1 MPFLAPLIGAAVGL
15 GTIGTAV
22 VEIGLAVGLG
32 FAAKK
37 LAPKQ
42 KKTATSSADTRG
54 ARVGLTIDTD
64 PARQVIIGET
74 ATGGSLAY
82 WQLSGTNN
90 DVLHMVVAL
99 ADHEC
104 TSLQAVLVNGK
115 QKSWNAG
122 TGQVTGYGTN
132 LVVRF
137 YSGAAGQTA
146 DSEVV
151 AASGGRW
158 TTNEKGTGL
167 CYVVVKLT
175 YDEEKFPEGIPDL
188 AFVVRGAKLYDPR
201 TGSTAYS
208 DNPAVALY
216 NVLNG
221 ISSGGEPLLGL
232 NVPTSAIRLSE
243 AQAAAN
249 ACDELV
255 ALKAGGNEKRYRCGI
270 VFDATQSNRDVI
282 ETLLAAMAGEAICV
296 GGVWRIMAGVA
307 QTPVAAITDADL
319 ITADPV
325 TTRPKRSRNELTNAI
340 LGSYTD
346 PSRGYSQVA
355 LPPRTSSSDETADGG
370 IRLTRS
376 LDLSAVTSR
385 AQGQRVL
392 EVERKR
398 ARRMASASMRIRAR
412 YFGLEP
418 GDWVTWTSD
427 RRGYDTKTFVVK
439 SITGQRDLVSDIVL
453 IETDAAIDDWTAG
466 TDEIDDDQVIDLASA
481 GPPLSAVSGVAL
493 VNFTALGAGGIQR
506 PGLQLQWTAI
516 DDPTVISLQIEFRKT
531 GDTTALTTAPVLDP
545 SVGNYEWVTGVQ
557 SGATYEARV
566 RPVTR
571 PQRSTTWSAWVPAA
585 DPADDQV
592 VAVAATATSVP
603 DDTITVDMLS
613 PQARFEISLVTE
625 TDAVLG
631 SVAEQIAALKESAR
645 QSSVATI
652 DALLNAQ
659 NNATQVRVEKIERV
673 AQDLVLAQQI
683 TTISAQIN
691 NTILAAIQEE
701 QTARATADSTLA
713 ADIATTI
720 TRMDGNEVA
729 VTVLQE
735 SINGIEGRWGVA
747 INSNGQIVGL
757 VQLDASATAG
767 STFTIVADNF
777 KVAAVGAGG
786 SAVPIFAIQNVN
798 GVAKVALRG
807 DMLADG
813 TITAQKIV
821 ASSLS
826 ALSANL
832 GTVTAG
838 LIRDAANTY
847 YWDLTNGRQG
857 RYDGTYLIDMANK
870 TFRITW

>member
-15 GTIGTAV
+15 GTVGTAV

-32 FAAKK
+32 FVAKK
-37 LAPKQ
+37 LVPKQ
-42 KKTATSSADTRG
+42 KSSTASSASTRG
-54 ARVGLTIDTD
+54 SRVGLTIDTD
-64 PARQVIIGET
+64 PPRQVIIGET

-104 TSLQAVLVNGK
+104 DSLQGVLVNNK
-115 QKSWNAG
+115 LKSWNSG
-122 TGQVTGYGTN
+122 TGQVSGYGAN

-137 YSGAAGQTA
+137 YSGAAGQVA

-151 AASGGRW
+151 SASGGRW
-158 TTNEKGTGL
+158 TSNEKGSGL

-175 YDEEKFPEGIPDL
+175 YNEELFPEGIPDL
-188 AFVVRGAKLYDPR
+188 GFIVRGAKLYDPR
-201 TGSTAYS
+201 TGTTAYS
-208 DNPAVALY
+208 NNPAVALY

-221 ISSGGEPLLGL
+221 ISSGGEPLIGL

-255 ALKAGGNEKRYRCGI
+255 NLKAGGTEKRYRCGV
-270 VFDATQSNRDVI
+270 VFDTTQSNRDIV

-325 TTRPKRSRNELTNAI
+325 TTSPKRSRNELTNAI

-346 PSRGYSQVA
+346 PSRGYAQVA
-355 LPPRTSSSDETADGG
+355 LPPRTSSVDEAADGG

-385 AQGQRVL
+385 AQAQRVL

-398 ARRMASASMRIRAR
+398 ARRMLSASMRVRAR

-427 RRGYDTKTFVVK
+427 RRGYDTKTFVVQ
-439 SITGQRDLVSDIVL
+439 SINGARDLLSDIVL
-453 IETDAAIDDWTAG
+453 VETDDAIDDWTASS
-466 TDEIDDDQVIDLASA
+466 DEIDDDQVIDLASA

-493 VNFTALGAGGIQR
+493 VNLVVEGASGIQR
-506 PGLQLQWTAI
+506 PGLQLQWDVIT
-516 DDPTVISLQIEFRKT
+516 DPTVVSLQIEFRKVS
-531 GDTTALTTAPVLDP
+531 DTAALTTAPVLDP

-571 PQRSTTWSAWVPAA
+571 PQRSTSWSSWVSAS

-592 VAVAATATSVP
+592 VAVAASATSVP
-603 DDTITVDMLS
+603 PDTITVDMLS
-613 PQARFEISLVTE
+613 PQARFELSLVTE
-625 TDAVLG
+625 TDQALG
-631 SVAEQIAALKESAR
+631 SVAEQIASLIEETNKAHI
-645 QSSVATI
+645 ATI
-652 DALLNAQ
+652 EATLSAHE
-659 NNATQVRVEKIERV
+659 NATQIRVERIERV
-673 AQDLVLAQQI
+673 AQGLALAQQI

-691 NTILAAIQEE
+691 DTILAAIQEE

-713 ADIATTI
+713 QNIATAV
-720 TRMDGNEVA
+720 TRLDGNEVA
-729 VTVLQE
+729 VVTLQE

-747 INSNGQIVGL
+747 INSNGQVVGI
-757 VQLDASATAG
+757 VQLDGNASG
-767 STFTIVADNF
+767 STFTVVVDTF
-777 KVAAVGAGG
+777 KVAKPGVTGGA
-786 SAVPIFAIQNVN
+786 AVPIFAIQNVN

-807 DMLADG
+807 DMIADG

-821 ASSLS
+821 AGSLS

-838 LIRDAANTY
+838 LIRDPANTY

-857 RYDGTYLIDMANK
+857 RYDNTYLIDMKNK
-870 TFRITW
+870 TFRIEW